1 MSAIASNIK
10 NNKKD
15 FIAIVCIQLITAIGC
30 YLLIP
35 SMLN

>member
-1 MSAIASNIK
+1 MNTIASDII

-15 FIAIVCIQLITAIGC
+15 LIAIVSIQAITAIGC

-35 SMLN
+35 RFFC

>member
-10 NNKKD
+10 NNKRD
-15 FIAIVCIQLITAIGC
+15 FITIVSIQLITAIGC

-35 SMLN
+35 NILN